1 MSQIQKYPSREKLL
15 IKSIEGVIDAFHFD
29 MSDGIQKFLVET
41 LLPLLNGFLVE
52 KSEDAYAP
60 MQALRVPIALSVVKV
75 LKKLPVGALEE
86 HLLGLLSTICGLLK
100 SKEQRTRN
108 EAKLTLVK
116 LLNELGVQ
124 YVDTV
129 ITELRR
135 SLREGFMLHVLGNVI
150 HAMLVSLPENV
161 IFDKPASQI
170 VEVMT
175 EDIFGDVAKQR
186 GEHLVM
192 CPLKISKK
200 YNLVSYSTYQILAA
214 RITFQTHIHI
224 LTKPLET
231 VGGAIGQFQNARRY
245 SSI

>member
-1 MSQIQKYPSREKLL
+1 
-15 IKSIEGVIDAFHFD
+15 
-29 MSDGIQKFLVET
+29 
-41 LLPLLNGFLVE
+41 
-52 KSEDAYAP
+52 

-161 IFDKPASQI
+161 I
-170 VEVMT
+170 
-175 EDIFGDVAKQR
+175 
-186 GEHLVM
+186 LV
-192 CPLKISKK
+192 
-200 YNLVSYSTYQILAA
+200 
-214 RITFQTHIHI
+214 
-224 LTKPLET
+224 
-231 VGGAIGQFQNARRY
+231 
-245 SSI
+245 